1 MRRTLLASMILVPLI
16 TFILIL
22 GIGYYYF
29 KTSLETGTISG
40 MKRIAEDQRQM
51 IDSFLRERKANL
63 EFILRSYS
71 YEFLADPA
79 NLYAVFERLQEE
91 SNAFLDL
98 GIFDEKG
105 LHVAYHGP
113 FKLEG
118 KHYGKEEWFKEV
130 IKNGHYIS
138 DVFLGYRRI
147 PHFIIALARK
157 EKEKQWVIRATIDT
171 YMFNDLVK
179 KVRIGRTGES
189 YILNTA

>member
-1 MRRTLLASMILVPLI
+1 MKQNHYGKVRKLILACMILVPVI
-16 TFILIL
+16 PFVLIL

-40 MKRIAEDQRQM
+40 MKRIVEDQRQM
-51 IDSFLRERKANL
+51 IDSFLIERKANL
-63 EFILRSYS
+63 EFILQSYS

-79 NLYAVFERLQEE
+79 NLYAVFDRLQKE

-105 LHVAYHGP
+105 LHVAYQGP

-118 KHYGKEEWFKEV
+118 KHYGKEEWFREV
-130 IKNGHYIS
+130 MKKGHYIS

-147 PHFIIALARK
+147 PHFIIALARE
-157 EKEKQWVIRATIDT
+157 EKEGKGWKHCFHQLW
-171 YMFNDLVK
+171 
-179 KVRIGRTGES
+179 
-189 YILNTA
+189 